1 MFIEPDH
8 TERENSEGAK
18 CLFDRDTLR
27 SSGAKALSPHVL
39 YKHLAALRPGLDV
52 LLEIRRQ
59 DTSRSFS
66 LFHHANC
73 QRDE

>member
-8 TERENSEGAK
+8 TERE
-18 CLFDRDTLR
+18 D
-27 SSGAKALSPHVL
+27 
-39 YKHLAALRPGLDV
+39 LAALRPGLDV